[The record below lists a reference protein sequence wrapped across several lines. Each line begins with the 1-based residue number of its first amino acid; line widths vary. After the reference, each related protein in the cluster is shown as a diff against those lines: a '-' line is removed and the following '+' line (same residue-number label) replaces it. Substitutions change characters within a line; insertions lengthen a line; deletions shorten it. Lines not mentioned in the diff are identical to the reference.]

1 MKPCMICLYKNET
14 DSAQELWND
23 MHTLKKTCLSLKKN
37 WKKTI
42 FATETT
48 TCDPWERGKMYSRLE
63 KSNMYDRKF

>member
-1 MKPCMICLYKNET
+1 MKPCMIVCIKNET

-23 MHTLKKTCLSLKKN
+23 MHTLKKLASLSKN

-48 TCDPWERGKMYSRLE
+48 TCDP
-63 KSNMYDRKF
+63 